1 MSTIE
6 KLKRKLFEK
15 PVRNHGKT
23 VKEAYIMELKEL
35 FDEIGGGEND

>member
-15 PVRNHGKT
+15 PVRK
-23 VKEAYIMELKEL
+23 